1 MNKLI
6 ITFLLLAAD
15 ILNQGFSQT
24 IDFIKIFGDNWDKA
38 ISFEKDNREW
48 MKVIT
53 ERNHISYPVAVA
65 VIFPELIRYSAL
77 REKMEVSLLKTLYI
91 NLGDTYADF
100 SVGVFQIKPSFAEN
114 LRKQLPRGMSRR
126 DRGSFRDPSSFSD
139 VSDFRKDIVAGLED
153 PAREMKY
160 LVAFILLCEKKYG
173 ISYMDEEEKV
183 RFLATAYNY
192 GIKGDKESILAME
205 PKKYFNAKLFKT
217 ENYCYSDVALFWYK
231 LNQHK

>member
-65 VIFPELIRYSAL
+65 YQV
-77 REKMEVSLLKTLYI
+77 
-91 NLGDTYADF
+91 F
-100 SVGVFQIKPSFAEN
+100 SS
-114 LRKQLPRGMSRR
+114 
-126 DRGSFRDPSSFSD
+126 
-139 VSDFRKDIVAGLED
+139 
-153 PAREMKY
+153 
-160 LVAFILLCEKKYG
+160 
-173 ISYMDEEEKV
+173 
-183 RFLATAYNY
+183 
-192 GIKGDKESILAME
+192 
-205 PKKYFNAKLFKT
+205 
-217 ENYCYSDVALFWYK
+217 
-231 LNQHK
+231 